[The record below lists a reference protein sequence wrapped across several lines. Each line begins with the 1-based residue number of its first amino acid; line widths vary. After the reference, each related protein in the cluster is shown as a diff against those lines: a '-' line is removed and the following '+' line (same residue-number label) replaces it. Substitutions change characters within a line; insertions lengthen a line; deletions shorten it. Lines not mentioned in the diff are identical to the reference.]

1 MTFFY
6 NSKRW
11 CHQLTTINTI
21 KLLMGSKVRANFWHM
36 RERRKRSLLIE
47 KKTPKVSKI
56 ALMSTSLRN
65 HLCLIRIVK
74 ARRCGRVNCWVTKLI
89 MTRIMSFWRPKR
101 KEIMGIATL
110 RVTLFIWPNH
120 PKIKANTPNSK
131 SWETGSVFRPENSR
145 DSYMRKNG
153 HHLRSTSIFLL
164 CSSIS
169 HFWSLY
175 FTNAIGG
182 N

>member
-6 NSKRW
+6 NSKR

-21 KLLMGSKVRANFWHM
+21 KLLMDSKVRANFWHM

-47 KKTPKVSKI
+47 KRTPKVSKI
-56 ALMSTSLRN
+56 VLMITSLRN
-65 HLCLIRIVK
+65 HLCLIQIVK
-74 ARRCGRVNCWVTKLI
+74 ARRCGRVNCWVTKPI
-89 MTRIMSFWRPKR
+89 MTRIMNFWHPKR

-110 RVTLFIWPNH
+110 RVMLFIWPNH

-153 HHLRSTSIFLL
+153 RHLRSTNIFRL